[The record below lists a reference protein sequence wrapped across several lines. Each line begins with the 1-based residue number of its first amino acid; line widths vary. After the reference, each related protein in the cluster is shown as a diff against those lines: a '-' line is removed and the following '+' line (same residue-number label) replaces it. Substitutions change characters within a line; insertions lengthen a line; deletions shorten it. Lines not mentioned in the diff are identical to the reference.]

1 MNIEKLIYETIS
13 NNHNTKKKNEW
24 NCWKEEEI
32 IRRIYTRGPYR
43 SQTQHHLWPKR
54 TIRWWKERA
63 FHWGTIEGSSPFFL
77 FQSKIKSN
85 QIKSQNKIDLG
96 WGFDLFANFIK
107 GKINETG
114 LQTSRVYQGL
124 YGPILS
130 KPEKGPDF
138 RFTLTYLGRVWLV
151 YLYNVPL

>member
-1 MNIEKLIYETIS
+1 MKRSTIIIIRKKWMQWLKRGRNHKKNIYPGTLSIS
-13 NNHNTKKKNEW
+13 NSTPSLAKTNNSLVKGTGIPLGNNWGFIAIFSLSIKN
-24 NCWKEEEI
+24 
-32 IRRIYTRGPYR
+32 
-43 SQTQHHLWPKR
+43 Q
-54 TIRWWKERA
+54 
-63 FHWGTIEGSSPFFL
+63 
-77 FQSKIKSN
+77 IKSN
-85 QIKSQNKIDLG
+85 QIKSHNKIDLG

-138 RFTLTYLGRVWLV
+138 RFTLTYLGRVWLEMR
-151 YLYNVPL
+151 